1 VDFVR
6 SSFFMGF
13 DLKGPVETPQQVAES
28 SRMNTNNIRTSFGS
42 GDAFKL
48 DPNYHKL
55 ADLLGLRDDE
65 RMDLDIAHKL
75 SFLRDWTGE
84 TDEVDALLKIKQM
97 SKELGLTTKGK
108 ELTKSLF
115 VYARLIN
122 DRERIDKEIS
132 LVANREIERRNEE
145 KAAKGEQKLKEA
157 EQLKETK
164 RIKEEAEAKAKE
176 VAPPS
181 PPPVKPVEPTPV
193 QPVINIPN
201 IL

>member
-1 VDFVR
+1 
-6 SSFFMGF
+6 MIIAF
-13 DLKGPVETPQQVAES
+13 DIAGKPDSPQQIAEGARS
-28 SRMNTNNIRTSFGS
+28 VTEHVKSTFGS
-42 GDAFKL
+42 GDAYKL

-55 ADLLGLRDDE
+55 ADLLGLADDE

-97 SKELGLTTKGK
+97 SKELGLSTKGK

-145 KAAKGEQKLKEA
+145 KAAKIDKVKEA
-157 EQLKETK
+157 K
-164 RIKEEAEAKAKE
+164 KEEVKVEPVKE
-176 VAPPS
+176 VKPVVP
-181 PPPVKPVEPTPV
+181 PPPVINPINPIT
-193 QPVINIPN
+193 NIPN